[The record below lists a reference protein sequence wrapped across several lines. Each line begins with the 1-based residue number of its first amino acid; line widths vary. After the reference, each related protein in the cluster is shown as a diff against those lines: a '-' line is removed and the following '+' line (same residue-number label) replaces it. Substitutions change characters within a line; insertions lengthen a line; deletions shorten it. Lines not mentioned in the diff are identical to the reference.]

1 MSYFYIRTEWDFVL
15 ARVCYINKWEQTTRK
30 CWETD
35 KGSWHALDYDEL
47 RDLNYTFKA
56 LIKMAKE
63 TERQW
68 IIEANGLD
76 FIRKILAWPSTE
88 EKLEHKEIMSSAWDL
103 LFELADDSSNHA
115 LIWSEFNRILMKH
128 LRQKV
133 YDNDACR
140 HIVYRIYGISHIAQH
155 EGLNI
160 FQILINHFHKAKQNG
175 PLKEQ
180 GLTLFLQHFM
190 MDERSISL
198 MYEQLKDVEKKCFL
212 HFIVDCISRPLT
224 DYIMDY
230 RVSSELL
237 DCICNEF
244 ISKNEL
250 ISLSSVPENSKVELL
265 FSLFEAIAYAATDE
279 RHQLN
284 KFNFPLVLNVVHL
297 FHYVRTH
304 DYIAEFHFG
313 TIQRNTKIPLKEIIL
328 STIIN
333 LVRDNAD
340 HKEKAREAG
349 LIEIL
354 VNYVSRERC
363 RYLYKCMLYAL
374 IEMCQTSP
382 LNMALVEE
390 IAKSKDWTGSVAVA
404 DFLYDMNYKGEK
416 IY

>member
-1 MSYFYIRTEWDFVL
+1 MSNFHIRTEWDSVL
-15 ARVCYINKWEQTTRK
+15 ARVCNINNWEQKTRK
-30 CWETD
+30 CWKTD
-35 KGSWHALDYDEL
+35 YGSWHSMDKKELHALED
-47 RDLNYTFKA
+47 TFRA
-56 LIKMAKE
+56 LSKMAKSAD
-63 TERQW
+63 RQW
-68 IIEANGLD
+68 IIEANVLD
-76 FIRKILAWPSTE
+76 FIKNILAWPSPE
-88 EKLEHKEIMSSAWDL
+88 QKHHEVMSCAWQL
-103 LFELADDSSNHA
+103 LFDLVWNSSNHT
-115 LIWSEFNRILMKH
+115 LIWMEFNEVLMED
-128 LRQKV
+128 LQQNV
-133 YDNDACR
+133 YNNDTCS
-140 HIVYRIYGISHIAQH
+140 HIVYSIYGIARLAQH

-160 FQILINHFHKAKQNG
+160 FKILLNNYGQQNQNG

-180 GLTLFLQHFM
+180 GLTIFLDHFM
-190 MDERSISL
+190 SDESRIST
-198 MYEQLKDVEKKCFL
+198 MYHQLDNVEKNYFL
-212 HFIVDCISRPLT
+212 HFIVDCISTPPVDGRK
-224 DYIMDY
+224 DY

-250 ISLSSVPENSKVELL
+250 TSSSHLPKYSTVMHL
-265 FSLFEAIAYAATDE
+265 FALFEVIAYAVTDE

-284 KFNFPLVLNVVHL
+284 KFNFSLMLNAVHL
-297 FHYVRTH
+297 FDYVRSNDET
-304 DYIAEFHFG
+304 AEQFFG
-313 TIQRNTKIPLKEIIL
+313 TIKRNTKQPLKEIIL

-363 RYLYKCMLYAL
+363 RHLYKCMLYAL

-390 IAKSKDWTGSVAVA
+390 IAKSKGWQGSVPVK
-404 DFLYDMNYKGEK
+404 DFLYDMNYKGAK